1 MANRFTLGQTE
12 FEKTESAK
20 AYEAKTGM
28 DVSIAE
34 NMKLA
39 TGQSA
44 NFSKAATTG
53 STARSK
59 TTQNKTTP
67 LPSTT
72 KVGGASIV
80 NIKALGAGGN
90 SAVSAGKVG
99 QYDNTP
105 KKKTPTAAEA
115 AASQSEY
122 NRLMSLDL
130 QRQKAA
136 IERQQKLAANS
147 RTAPGMINAGGTF
160 VGGSATTNVKGTT
173 TAEQRLAELQRDYN
187 LAEEVQRYTRYENQL
202 AELRDK
208 DREIVQTL
216 AEYNVHP

>member
-12 FEKTESAK
+12 FEKTESVK
-20 AYEAKTGM
+20 ACEAKTGM

-72 KVGGASIV
+72 KVGGTSIV

-136 IERQQKLAANS
+136 IWKQASPLL
-147 RTAPGMINAGGTF
+147 P
-160 VGGSATTNVKGTT
+160 
-173 TAEQRLAELQRDYN
+173 
-187 LAEEVQRYTRYENQL
+187 
-202 AELRDK
+202 
-208 DREIVQTL
+208 
-216 AEYNVHP
+216 

>member
-34 NMKLA
+34 NMKFA

-44 NFSKAATTG
+44 DFSKAATTG
-53 STARSK
+53 TASTSK
-59 TTQNKTTP
+59 TAKNKTTP

-72 KVGGASIV
+72 KAGKATFV
-80 NIKALGAGGN
+80 NIQALGAGGN

-105 KKKTPTAAEA
+105 KKKTPTPAEA
-115 AASQSEY
+115 AAAQAEY
-122 NRLMSLDL
+122 DRLMGIDL
-130 QRQKAA
+130 
-136 IERQQKLAANS
+136 ERVSK
-147 RTAPGMINAGGTF
+147 
-160 VGGSATTNVKGTT
+160 
-173 TAEQRLAELQRDYN
+173 
-187 LAEEVQRYTRYENQL
+187 
-202 AELRDK
+202 
-208 DREIVQTL
+208 
-216 AEYNVHP
+216 